1 MALHLSDLQQ
11 LEELVNALSAGDR
24 SVLQASVDTPDSQ
37 IATVRGS
44 ANDRLWSKLVEL
56 TLAREMPLEL
66 EIPPQLVNFHPRCF
80 ALTAEGRELLSQ
92 SLLSPGEK

>member
-1 MALHLSDLQQ
+1 MALHLSDLQP

-44 ANDRLWSKLVEL
+44 ANDRLWSKLAEL
-56 TLAREMPLEL
+56 TLAQEMPLEL
-66 EIPPQLVNFHPRCF
+66 DIPPQLVNFHPRCF
-80 ALTAEGRELLSQ
+80 ALTAEGRALLSQ
-92 SLLSPGEK
+92 WLNPHPG